1 MIEKLRTKSSRK
13 LNWSVPR
20 WYTAHELRKV
30 VPIVFG
36 SRPIIRI
43 TVVSLLIGVGLC
55 VAAKLAFPQIQLAV
69 AWKAVLFIPA
79 MFAYLG
85 MHFAVRLLVSTQ
97 VKITE
102 EYIFCSLGTSAWRI
116 NLSEI
121 ESSKLIVYSAEHVQV
136 VIRAKGRVRKL
147 ALPPTTD
154 LELLKLLLG
163 SIAVVDKRAEFQTA
177 RRLVESIRSAKNAS

>member
-1 MIEKLRTKSSRK
+1 MIEKPKTKPSPK

-20 WYTAHELRKV
+20 WYTAHELRKLAPV
-30 VPIVFG
+30 VFG
-36 SRPIIRI
+36 IRTIVRI
-43 TVVSLLIGVGLC
+43 TVVSLLIGAGIC
-55 VAAKLAFPQIQLAV
+55 VAAKLAFPQIQLAFV
-69 AWKAVLFIPA
+69 WKAVLAIPA
-79 MFAYLG
+79 MFAYVG
-85 MHFAVRLLVSTQ
+85 SYFGVRLLIPAQ

-102 EYIFCSLGTSAWRI
+102 EYIFYSTGDSGWRI

-136 VIRAKGRVRKL
+136 VIRAKGSVRKL
-147 ALPPTTD
+147 ALSPTTA

-177 RRLVESIRSAKNAS
+177 RRLVETMRSAKNAS